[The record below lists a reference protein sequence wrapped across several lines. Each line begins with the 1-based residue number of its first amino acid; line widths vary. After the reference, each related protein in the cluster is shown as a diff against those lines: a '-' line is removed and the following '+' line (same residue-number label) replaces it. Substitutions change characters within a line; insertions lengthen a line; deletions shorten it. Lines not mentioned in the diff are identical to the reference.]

1 MTKWLG
7 TLLRRGWSNLEQI
20 YWGYFWRTH
29 GDFREATWA
38 PPWTEGRALDIKKLA
53 GRKVGTCVETEPVK
67 KKKKI
72 CPSFFLLFLLLSVSE
87 SPLMAPKP
95 PIGVTHLP
103 APTCRVWKDQT
114 PGFSPPRVLEKSIWP
129 GPWALAGGIC
139 LQCLTQ

>member
-1 MTKWLG
+1 MG
-7 TLLRRGWSNLEQI
+7 TSERPPGLRL
-20 YWGYFWRTH
+20 F
-29 GDFREATWA
+29 
-38 PPWTEGRALDIKKLA
+38 TEGRALDIKKLA

-95 PIGVTHLP
+95 PIGVTHPP

>member
-38 PPWTEGRALDIKKLA
+38 PPLHRRKGLGHQETGRSQGWNVRGDRAS
-53 GRKVGTCVETEPVK
+53 K

-95 PIGVTHLP
+95 PIGVTHPP